1 MRRYKRLYASHKV
14 WIDRAAANTRQ
25 REAIR
30 GPSDPM
36 RVRSHERTGSDG
48 SSVFRRPPVDL
59 HLPVAQ
65 VNQTSSSASTPGR
78 LSSVETSRRSTA
90 RDSAAHH

>member
-1 MRRYKRLYASHKV
+1 MDGSPQVRLAGPLLTTLAHEL
-14 WIDRAAANTRQ
+14 
-25 REAIR
+25 EAWSVELQA
-30 GPSDPM
+30 P
-36 RVRSHERTGSDG
+36 VRSHERTGSDG

-65 VNQTSSSASTPGR
+65 VNQTSSSASTPRR
-78 LSSVETSRRSTA
+78 LSSVESSRRSTA